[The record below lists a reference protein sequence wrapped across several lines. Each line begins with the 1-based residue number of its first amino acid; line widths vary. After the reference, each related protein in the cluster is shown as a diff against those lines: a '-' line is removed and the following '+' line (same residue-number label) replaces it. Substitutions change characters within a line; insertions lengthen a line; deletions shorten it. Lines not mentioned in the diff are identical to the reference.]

1 MENTLFVAVY
11 GEEWYNIK
19 VISKSVSAF
28 SAVNFLVTQSRYN
41 TKVKDIKQDI

>member
-11 GEEWYNIK
+11 GEEWYNIE
-19 VISKSVSAF
+19 VISKSVSTF
-28 SAVNFLVTQSRYN
+28 SAVIFFVTQSRYN